1 MAKRKRCVPSRR
13 KIQAAIRRLRFEVA
27 ALDKEHE
34 QIRARNQEIW
44 NMGDEDAPR
53 MMSDE
58 QEPLN
63 RKHRLE
69 LTIAFLEE
77 VLALKKDIRAEKT
90 AIEKRIGEIDKE
102 IPALQRAKNA
112 SEIDKK
118 ILTLRLEKSTLEDD
132 LQNIER
138 AESYLGS

>member
-1 MAKRKRCVPSRR
+1 
-13 KIQAAIRRLRFEVA
+13 
-27 ALDKEHE
+27 
-34 QIRARNQEIW
+34 
-44 NMGDEDAPR
+44 MGDEDAPR